1 MPDNERVL
9 IVVCRESGLGFISVV
24 NINIVV
30 CGYSAESV
38 SSRKCCFRRM
48 LERYWRY
55 VIILFKLVLNQSTLL
70 FLCACMIFD
79 IHQTTKALSE
89 SIDRRVLILTRTIQL
104 SRSGLCNRGCLWNHE
119 TLGLSLLADITN
131 LPS

>member
-1 MPDNERVL
+1 M
-9 IVVCRESGLGFISVV
+9 
-24 NINIVV
+24 
-30 CGYSAESV
+30 
-38 SSRKCCFRRM
+38 
-48 LERYWRY
+48 
-55 VIILFKLVLNQSTLL
+55 IILFKLVLNQSTLL

-104 SRSGLCNRGCLWNHE
+104 SRSGLCNRGCPWNHE